1 MTSSIGYRLPSAVY
15 VVGSVNTDLVV
26 GVAALPRP
34 GETVPGERFAIV
46 GGGKGAN
53 AAVAAAR
60 LGARVAL
67 IARLGDDDF
76 GRARRADLAAEGID
90 LGGALDVGGATS
102 GVALIA
108 VEASGENT
116 IIYVPG
122 ANALLAPDA
131 VAGLA
136 LGAGDVLLTQL
147 ETPPATVAAALT
159 RARDRGA
166 TALLNAAPYTTE
178 APNLIALADVLVLNE
193 VEAADALGAARV
205 APGDARAAVEALL
218 ARGPSAVALTL
229 GAHGA
234 VAGRGGEVRH
244 VPAPAVAVV
253 DTTAAGDA
261 FVGALAAEVAAGAD
275 FFAATTTAVAA
286 GSLAVTRPG
295 AQPSLPRRPDV
306 DALVQR
312 MARA

>member
-1 MTSSIGYRLPSAVY
+1 MSPSAVY

-26 GVAALPRP
+26 GVGALPRP
-34 GETVPGERFAIV
+34 GETVAGGRFAIV

-67 IARLGDDDF
+67 VACLGDDDF

-90 LGGALDVGGATS
+90 LGGVRVAGATTS

-116 IIYVPG
+116 VIYVPG
-122 ANALLAPDA
+122 ANALLTPAA

-136 LGAGDVLLTQL
+136 LAAGDVLLTQL
-147 ETPPATVAAALT
+147 ETPPATVAAALR
-159 RARDRGA
+159 RARERGA
-166 TALLNAAPYTTE
+166 TALLNAAPYTPE
-178 APNLIALADVLVLNE
+178 AAGLIALADVLVLNE
-193 VEAADALGAARV
+193 VEAADALGAAHV
-205 APGDARAAVEALL
+205 APGEARAAVAALL
-218 ARGPSAVALTL
+218 GRGPRAVALTL

-234 VAGRGGEVRH
+234 VAGLGGDIRH
-244 VPAPAVAVV
+244 LPAPAVAVV

-261 FVGALAAEVAAGAD
+261 FVGALAAGLAAGAD
-275 FFAATTTAVAA
+275 FFAAATTAVAA

-295 AQPSLPRRPDV
+295 AQPSLPRRPEV
-306 DALVQR
+306 DALLAR